1 MHLDDTAGSNQ
12 HKAFVLDV
20 DVQNNTGVVGQ
31 NIFVTSSGGSFLD
44 IVGML
49 LEVNP
54 INLDNS
60 DYSHMEFHNLAP
72 LGTNNLRI
80 MDIFGNYSELIRHE
94 EIEAI
99 DYVGYYHE
107 ATLTNITANA
117 TSSSTNMEIFSND
130 NDEIYFCDSNNLS
143 EIAVNLQTPSSRNL
157 LFSYF
162 YYASDGTWKPLS
174 VTSTTNGFTIS
185 GSIRWSTPSDVNLT
199 TTDFR
204 SASLGASYYCI
215 MLKRTR
221 NNVVTAPVENLF
233 SASGSVQFLLRD
245 DLIKLTPVS
254 APPLTCNALNDGAI
268 YYDSDIKIHCSCNA
282 VNWVR
287 MSDYTTTTGCS

>member
-1 MHLDDTAGSNQ
+1 
-12 HKAFVLDV
+12 
-20 DVQNNTGVVGQ
+20 
-31 NIFVTSSGGSFLD
+31 
-44 IVGML
+44 
-49 LEVNP
+49 
-54 INLDNS
+54 
-60 DYSHMEFHNLAP
+60 
-72 LGTNNLRI
+72 
-80 MDIFGNYSELIRHE
+80 LIRHE
-94 EIEAI
+94 SVEVI
-99 DYVGYYHE
+99 DYVGYYNG

-117 TSSSTNMEIFSND
+117 TSSSTNMEILSND

-143 EIAVNLQTPSSRNL
+143 EIVINLETPSSSSLAINR
-157 LFSYF
+157 Y
-162 YYASDGTWKPLS
+162 YYASDGTWKLLQ
-174 VTSTTNGFTIS
+174 TTDTTNDFTIS
-185 GSIRWSTPSDVNLT
+185 GTIRWSTPSDVNLT